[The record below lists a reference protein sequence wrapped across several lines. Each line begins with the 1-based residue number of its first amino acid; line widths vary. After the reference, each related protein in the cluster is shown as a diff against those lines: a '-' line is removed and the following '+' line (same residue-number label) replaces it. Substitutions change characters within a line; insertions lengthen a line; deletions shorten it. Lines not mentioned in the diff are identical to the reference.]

1 MEQWRN
7 RHLREEWAEE
17 EELEQ
22 EPQWQ
27 QQRRQQS
34 QQAVEVHVLLQRI
47 LRVMYWAPALALAE
61 EQRRTRPVF

>member
-7 RHLREEWAEE
+7 RHLREERAEE

-34 QQAVEVHVLLQRI
+34 QQAVEVHVLQRI
-47 LRVMYWAPALALAE
+47 PRVMYWAPALALAE